1 LQSRAVLLKEQMT
14 GGITMNST
22 YARLALLTC
31 VLSAGKIFAADPVP
45 PAVSRMHDRELSS
58 LEREL
63 VPLAEAM
70 PADKFEFAPTNGS
83 FEGVRTF
90 RLQMSHIATVIYEVS
105 AGILGEKAPIDVGKN
120 ENGPDS
126 LKAKEDVVRY
136 LKDAF
141 AYSHKAMNSLTG
153 ENITGLVDSPFGG
166 KASRAS
172 LASIA
177 IWHSYDHYGQSVVY
191 ARLCGT
197 IPPASR
203 K

>member
-1 LQSRAVLLKEQMT
+1 
-14 GGITMNST
+14 MNST
-22 YARLALLTC
+22 YARLALLAC
-31 VLSAGKIFAADPVP
+31 VLSAGNIFAADPAP
-45 PAVSRMHDRELSS
+45 PTASSLHDRELSS
-58 LEREL
+58 LERDL

-105 AGILGEKAPIDVGKN
+105 SGILGEKAPIDAGKN

-126 LKAKEDVVRY
+126 LKTKEEVVRY

-141 AYSHKAMNSLTG
+141 VYSHKAMNSLTG
-153 ENITGLVDSPFGG
+153 ENVMGLVDSPFGG
-166 KASRAS
+166 KDTRAS
-172 LASIA
+172 LANIA

-191 ARLCGT
+191 ARLCGI